1 MKSQHSGGGDFLK
14 YIIFVTF
21 VLISLSYIYYAKKRI
36 LHSKKSLSD
45 LHHLTENPKISVI
58 IPARNEE
65 KNLSKLLPLV
75 INQSL
80 KPFEIIVVDDNS
92 TDGTFSV
99 ARSFPEVTVIRLTEE
114 PPKGW
119 VGKSWAIWN
128 GYLNSSGEY
137 LLFLDA
143 DVEPSNELI
152 QSLFLR
158 QKEYGGLISVWPYQR
173 FEKFY
178 EHLTLPF
185 NIMIVYASNNLG
197 FPNKVPSGAF
207 GPTIFTSRRDY
218 EITGGHQAIKD
229 SVLEDIKLG
238 KLYINHG
245 IKVTNFLGNHTIK
258 FRMYPSGFKQ
268 LFEGFS
274 KNMSP
279 GATIGGLFSFL
290 LSLIFMAGIYSSFT
304 SVFTLDG
311 VVRYLTVALI
321 IYIMAKPTGDYKW
334 FDALFYPLHYIFFL
348 IVFFNSLYLT
358 IFKKQVYW
366 KGRKIDVS

>member
-1 MKSQHSGGGDFLK
+1 LK
-14 YIIFVTF
+14 YIIFVIF
-21 VLISLSYIYYAKKRI
+21 VLISLSYIYHAKKRI
-36 LHSKKSLSD
+36 SHPKKSLSD
-45 LHHLTENPKISVI
+45 LHNLTENPKISVI

-99 ARSFPEVTVIRLTEE
+99 ASSFPEITVIRLTEE

-218 EITGGHQAIKD
+218 EITGGHQAIRD

-274 KNMSP
+274 KNISP
-279 GATIGGLFSFL
+279 GATTGGLFSFL

-334 FDALFYPLHYIFFL
+334 LDALFYPLHYIFFL